1 MTGSASDHGYWELL
15 QQAVHRAL
23 ALYPAG
29 TASVVEDEDGDEEE
43 RCIEIIPRNDRA
55 AKIYVGPVNDDEVH
69 LGAGE
74 TDCQIWDDSPVR
86 LAEEVYQILAGV
98 MAGTLEECRDEFGEM
113 MARVDAPRG
122 QISFG
127 SMSLLPMPWSWRRN
141 KHRYEPYT

>member
-1 MTGSASDHGYWELL
+1 MTGSSSDYGCWELL

-29 TASVVEDEDGDEEE
+29 IATVVKDEDEEE
-43 RCIEIIPRNDRA
+43 RSIEIIPRNDRA
-55 AKIYVGPVNDDEVH
+55 AKIYLSPFTEEEVI
-69 LGAGE
+69 LGAGD
-74 TDCQIWDDSPVR
+74 TDCEIWDDSPVR

-98 MAGTLEECRDEFGEM
+98 MAGTLEECRDECGEM

-127 SMSLLPMPWSWRRN
+127 SMSLLPVPWSWRRN
-141 KHRYEPYT
+141 KHRYEPYI

>member
-1 MTGSASDHGYWELL
+1 MTDSSSGYACWPLL

-23 ALYPAG
+23 APYPAG
-29 TASVVEDEDGDEEE
+29 TATVVVDDEEPS
-43 RCIEIIPRNDRA
+43 IEVIPRNDRA
-55 AKIYVGPVNDDEVH
+55 ATIVLSPAYEDEVN
-69 LGAGE
+69 LSAGE
-74 TDCQIWDDSPVR
+74 TDCYVWDDSPVR

-98 MAGTLEECRDEFGEM
+98 MAGTLEECRDECGEM

-127 SMSLLPMPWSWRRN
+127 SASLLPVPWSWRRT